1 MQYRFL
7 DVIKYIM
14 ALFVVGIH
22 CLQFNVQA
30 VPLWVYFF
38 LRWAVPIF
46 FITSGYLLERKTQT
60 KSIDKA
66 NIIYEQLLRKSVN
79 RYLIWT
85 VIYLPITLFIFWTND
100 YNWVIDLLFF
110 IRNFIFVGE
119 QPFSWPLWY
128 LLALIVAVFIIKYFR
143 TRGVHLK
150 ALWYTGLIFLLVG
163 CGYDQ
168 LDIENLPE
176 IPQLLCKACKWIFPN
191 ARNGVF
197 QGLAYVSTGMMIFHL
212 QKYSLRIKFILFTL
226 CMSASALVFVIG
238 NLTPFSGL
246 LSGIAVFVV
255 AIEINLPEKKIYT
268 WLRKE
273 SILIYFLHMY
283 FVFLLSRIWGHF
295 TSDVYNLWLL
305 CAILS
310 TLTASIIIK
319 LSQKPCFKWI
329 NEII

>member
-1 MQYRFL
+1 M
-7 DVIKYIM
+7 
-14 ALFVVGIH
+14 
-22 CLQFNVQA
+22 
-30 VPLWVYFF
+30 
-38 LRWAVPIF
+38 
-46 FITSGYLLERKTQT
+46 
-60 KSIDKA
+60 
-66 NIIYEQLLRKSVN
+66 
-79 RYLIWT
+79 
-85 VIYLPITLFIFWTND
+85 
-100 YNWVIDLLFF
+100 LFF

-212 QKYSLRIKFILFTL
+212 QKYSLRIKFILSTL

-246 LSGIAVFVV
+246 LSGIAVFIV

-283 FVFLLSRIWGHF
+283 FVFLLSRI
-295 TSDVYNLWLL
+295 
-305 CAILS
+305 
-310 TLTASIIIK
+310 
-319 LSQKPCFKWI
+319 
-329 NEII
+329 

>member
-66 NIIYEQLLRKSVN
+66 NIIYEQFLRKSVN

-150 ALWYTGLIFLLVG
+150 ALWYTGLI
-163 CGYDQ
+163 
-168 LDIENLPE
+168 
-176 IPQLLCKACKWIFPN
+176 
-191 ARNGVF
+191 
-197 QGLAYVSTGMMIFHL
+197 
-212 QKYSLRIKFILFTL
+212 
-226 CMSASALVFVIG
+226 
-238 NLTPFSGL
+238 
-246 LSGIAVFVV
+246 
-255 AIEINLPEKKIYT
+255 
-268 WLRKE
+268 
-273 SILIYFLHMY
+273 
-283 FVFLLSRIWGHF
+283 
-295 TSDVYNLWLL
+295 
-305 CAILS
+305 
-310 TLTASIIIK
+310 
-319 LSQKPCFKWI
+319 
-329 NEII
+329 

>member
-1 MQYRFL
+1 M
-7 DVIKYIM
+7 
-14 ALFVVGIH
+14 
-22 CLQFNVQA
+22 
-30 VPLWVYFF
+30 
-38 LRWAVPIF
+38 
-46 FITSGYLLERKTQT
+46 
-60 KSIDKA
+60 
-66 NIIYEQLLRKSVN
+66 
-79 RYLIWT
+79 
-85 VIYLPITLFIFWTND
+85 
-100 YNWVIDLLFF
+100 
-110 IRNFIFVGE
+110 
-119 QPFSWPLWY
+119 
-128 LLALIVAVFIIKYFR
+128 AVFIIKYFR

-163 CGYDQ
+163 CEYDQ
-168 LDIENLPE
+168 LDIENLPK

-212 QKYSLRIKFILFTL
+212 QKYSLRIKFI
-226 CMSASALVFVIG
+226 IG

-246 LSGIAVFVV
+246 LSGIAVFIV

-319 LSQKPCFKWI
+319 LSKKPRFKWI